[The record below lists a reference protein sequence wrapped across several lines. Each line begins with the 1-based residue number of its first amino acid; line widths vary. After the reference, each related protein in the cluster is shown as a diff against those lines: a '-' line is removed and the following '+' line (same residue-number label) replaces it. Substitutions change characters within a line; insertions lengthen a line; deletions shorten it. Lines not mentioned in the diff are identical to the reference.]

1 MSVNVRYRTLDGDKV
16 GERVAEVD
24 HVERLLQIL
33 DTEAPFGITVT
44 PSAGSVEHEV
54 VVGTQGGLGALYY
67 TDEDGSWYSRGE
79 TPEGDGPVFAEVD
92 FPSYFEIPLERL
104 EQALLEFMAASSWP
118 ICVEWQQ
125 DPYSSAVSG

>member
-1 MSVNVRYRTLDGDKV
+1 MGVNVRYRTLGGDKV

-24 HVERLLQIL
+24 HVARLLQIL

-44 PSAGSVEHEV
+44 PSVGSVEYEV
-54 VVGTQGGLGALYY
+54 VVGMQGGLGALCY

-79 TPEGDGPVFAEVD
+79 TPEGGGPVFAEVD
-92 FPSYFEIPLERL
+92 FPSHCEIPRERL
-104 EQALLEFMAASSWP
+104 EQALQEFMTTGSRP
-118 ICVEWQQ
+118 ICVEWQE